1 MQFLAIARVSKDIS
15 PDQVLAYVKPEAQKV
30 WEYYAADVV
39 RSIHYIADMSGAVLI
54 LEAEN
59 LSTAEEIVTQ
69 FPMAK
74 NDILDFEILPLKPY
88 SGLEALFS
96 P

>member
-39 RSIHYIADMSGAVLI
+39 RSIH
-54 LEAEN
+54 
-59 LSTAEEIVTQ
+59 
-69 FPMAK
+69 
-74 NDILDFEILPLKPY
+74 
-88 SGLEALFS
+88 
-96 P
+96 